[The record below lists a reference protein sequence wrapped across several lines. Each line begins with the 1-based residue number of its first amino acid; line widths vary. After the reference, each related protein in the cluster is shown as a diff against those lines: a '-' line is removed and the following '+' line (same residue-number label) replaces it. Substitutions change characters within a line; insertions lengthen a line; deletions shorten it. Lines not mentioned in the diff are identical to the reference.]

1 MRIEL
6 NEVLWLEEHSVTL
19 AELSEMCALPLPLLQ
34 ELVGS
39 GAIVPLEAGDAE
51 LRFGGQALSAAR
63 AAHRLQEAF
72 ELDASGL
79 LLALG
84 LLDRVRDLERELRAL
99 RARSPDPL
107 GRR

>member
-1 MRIEL
+1 
-6 NEVLWLEEHSVTL
+6 VLWFEEHSVTL
-19 AELSEMCALPLPLLQ
+19 PELSELCALPLALLQ

-39 GAIVPLEAGDAE
+39 GAIVPLEAGEAE

-63 AAHRLQEAF
+63 TAQRLRDAF
-72 ELDASGL
+72 ELDAAGL

-84 LLDRVRDLERELRAL
+84 LLDRVSDLERELRAL
-99 RARSPDPL
+99 RARVPDSL